1 MDSNS
6 PIPNQLKALFGSLL
20 SPDASGSAAAIN
32 TYYDKEAK
40 LTNPYLLLNGRDDII
55 KSYATLVASNM
66 DLDCQIDSV
75 VYDPSTQKATIQLV
89 QISQPKAL
97 GGLVPIRINQTI
109 DLQLEATD
117 ANAPQKLFIVS
128 HSEKHFAQEY
138 LSHLPVVG
146 GFYETQLRSAV
157 GQLTLAGG
165 EVLEKYKVLDAVPVA
180 VDKAK
185 NAVESATK
193 TVTDMSRTA
202 TQRAR
207 QTAREASEYATA
219 SAATATQVASD
230 TAAKARGI
238 ATSTVEYTGLTS
250 LLNSTFHW
258 IDVAKAT
265 VTSVAA
271 TAKETVQ
278 QISSTTKDVAA
289 TLIEEGKGISV
300 SCYSPT
306 CKPGQ
311 VCYAPTCARGRTLSV
326 NLTVD
331 NFQSIIKGMYLE
343 GQRTAGLLSVQ

>member
-1 MDSNS
+1 MDSTAQV
-6 PIPNQLKALFGSLL
+6 PQQLKALFSTLL
-20 SPDASGSAAAIN
+20 SPDAAATATSIN
-32 TYYDKEAK
+32 AYYDKDAK

-66 DLDCQIDSV
+66 DLDGQIDSV

-117 ANAPQKLFIVS
+117 PSNPQKLYIVS
-128 HSEKHFAQEY
+128 HGEKHMAQEY

-185 NAVESATK
+185 NAVENATK
-193 TVTDMSRTA
+193 LATDMSRTA
-202 TQRAR
+202 TQRANE
-207 QTAREASEYATA
+207 TARAASEYATTTA
-219 SAATATQVASD
+219 STASQLASD

-238 ATSTVEYTGLTS
+238 ANSTVEYTGLTS
-250 LLNSTFHW
+250 LLSSTFHW

-278 QISSTTKDVAA
+278 QITSTTKDVAA
-289 TLIEEGKGISV
+289 TLIEEGKGVSV

-343 GQRTAGLLSVQ
+343 GQRTAGLLTAH